1 MSIISVKN
9 LYFKYKEDDNYILK
23 DINIDIEKGEFI
35 VVIGHNGSGKST
47 FAKMLNGILTPN
59 KGSIKVKEIDVLDE
73 NNLLDVRKNV
83 GMVFQ
88 NPDNQLISSIVEE
101 DVAFALE
108 NLGIPQDEM
117 IRRVNETLKKVGM
130 LEYKKHATHKLS
142 GGQKQRIAIAGVVI
156 MMPSVLV
163 LDEPTSMLDPQ
174 GREEVMNVIQELNK
188 SGITVIMITHYMNEA
203 ILADRVFVINEG
215 EILLEG
221 TPHYVFQNAGLLK
234 SIGLDIPQSTELMF
248 ELRKLNFKVPLS
260 ILSIE
265 ECINVI
271 DELMKGR
278 IPLGE

>member
-1 MSIISVKN
+1 M
-9 LYFKYKEDDNYILK
+9 YK
-23 DINIDIEKGEFI
+23 
-35 VVIGHNGSGKST
+35 
-47 FAKMLNGILTPN
+47 
-59 KGSIKVKEIDVLDE
+59 
-73 NNLLDVRKNV
+73 R
-83 GMVFQ
+83 Q
-88 NPDNQLISSIVEE
+88 
-101 DVAFALE
+101 
-108 NLGIPQDEM
+108 
-117 IRRVNETLKKVGM
+117 
-130 LEYKKHATHKLS
+130 
-142 GGQKQRIAIAGVVI
+142 
-156 MMPSVLV
+156 V

>member
-9 LYFKYKEDDNYILK
+9 LYFKYKEDENYILK

-47 FAKMLNGILTPN
+47 FAKMLNGILTPT
-59 KGSIKVKEIDVLDE
+59 KGYIKVKEIDVLNE

-117 IRRVNETLKKVGM
+117 IRRVNETLEKVGM

-265 ECINVI
+265 ECINTI